1 MAVARPRVWVS
12 QPLFDD
18 IVDQLAAHC
27 DVVAVAAV
35 TEHAP
40 ADVAAALRDADGA
53 LVTLNERIGAAEL
66 ATAPRLRAIANVGVG
81 YNNLDI
87 VALDARGIIATN
99 TPDVLTETTADLG
112 FALLMA
118 AARRITE
125 SERWLREGEWK
136 QWSFSTML
144 GADIHGSTLGILG
157 MGRIGQ
163 AIARRGHH
171 GFGMKVLYHNRSR
184 LPETVER
191 QVGARYLGFEELLA
205 QADHLVLVLPY
216 SAASHH
222 IIDAAALARM
232 KPTATLVN
240 VARGGL
246 VDELALAD
254 ALANGRLAAAG
265 LDVYEGEP
273 EVRTELLALR
283 NVVLTPHI
291 GSASLATRRAMVQ
304 LAVDNLAAALG
315 FGPNAGNP
323 PTPVTAKKT
332 TIATAGITGAGKT
345 AAGSITDIAGAGKTA
360 AGKR

>member
-1 MAVARPRVWVS
+1 MATARPRVWVS

-18 IVDQLAAHC
+18 IVGQLAAHC
-27 DVVAVAAV
+27 DVDAVAAV

-40 ADVAAALRDADGA
+40 AAVAAALRQADGA
-53 LVTLNERIGAAEL
+53 LVTLNERIGAGEL
-66 ATAPRLRAIANVGVG
+66 ATAPRLRAVANVGVG

-87 VALDARGIIATN
+87 PALDAAGVIATN

-125 SERWLREGEWK
+125 SERWLREGQWR

-184 LPETVER
+184 LPEASER
-191 QVGARYLGFEELLA
+191 EVGAGYAGFDELLA

-216 SAASHH
+216 SPASHH
-222 IIDAAALARM
+222 LIDAAALARM
-232 KPTATLVN
+232 TPTATLVN
-240 VARGGL
+240 IARGGL

-273 EVRTELLALR
+273 TVRPELLALR

-304 LAVDNLAAALG
+304 LAVDNLLGALG
-315 FGPNAGNP
+315 FGPHAGNP
-323 PTPVTAKKT
+323 PTPVTAKKVPA
-332 TIATAGITGAGKT
+332 TITGITGAAK
-345 AAGSITDIAGAGKTA
+345 AA

>member
-1 MAVARPRVWVS
+1 MAAARPRVWVS

-18 IVDQLAAHC
+18 IVGQLAAHC
-27 DVVAVAAV
+27 DVDMVG
-35 TEHAP
+35 TETAHAP
-40 ADVAAALRDADGA
+40 QDIAAALRDVDGA
-53 LVTLNERIGAAEL
+53 LVTLEDRVGAAEI
-66 ATAPRLRAIANVGVG
+66 AGAPRLRAIANLGVG

-87 VALDARGIIATN
+87 AALDAAGIIATN

-118 AARRITE
+118 AARRLSE
-125 SERWLREGEWK
+125 SERWLREGHWN
-136 QWSFSTML
+136 QWSFSTLL

-184 LPETVER
+184 LPQETEVG
-191 QVGARYLGFEELLA
+191 VGAQYVDLDTLLA
-205 QADHLVLVLPY
+205 QSDHLVLVLPY
-216 SAASHH
+216 SPQAHH
-222 IIDAAALARM
+222 LVDAAALAKM

-240 VARGGL
+240 IARGGI

-254 ALANGRLAAAG
+254 ALGNGRLAAAG

-273 EVRTELLALR
+273 VVRPELLALR

-304 LAVDNLAAALG
+304 LAVDNLLAALDLG
-315 FGPNAGNP
+315 SDAGHP
-323 PTPVTAKKT
+323 ATPVTAKKT
-332 TIATAGITGAGKT
+332 TGAAAAIT
-345 AAGSITDIAGAGKTA
+345 AGAGVRKDD

>member
-1 MAVARPRVWVS
+1 MAAPRPRVWVS

-27 DVVAVAAV
+27 DVDATAQV
-35 TEHAP
+35 TVHAP
-40 ADVAAALRDADGA
+40 ADVAAHLRGADGA
-53 LVTLNERIGAAEL
+53 LVTLNERVGAAEL
-66 ATAPRLRAIANVGVG
+66 AGAPRLRAVANVGVG
-81 YNNLDI
+81 YDNLDI
-87 VALDARGIIATN
+87 PALDAAGIVATN

-118 AARRITE
+118 AARRVSE
-125 SERWLREGEWK
+125 SERWLREGRWG

-144 GADIHGSTLGILG
+144 GHDIHGSTLGILG

-184 LPETVER
+184 LAETVER
-191 QVGARYLGFEELLA
+191 QHGARFVDFDTLLA

-216 SAASHH
+216 AQASHH

-232 KPTATLVN
+232 KPSATLVN
-240 VARGGL
+240 IARGGL
-246 VDELALAD
+246 VDEIALAD
-254 ALANGRLAAAG
+254 ALAHGRLAAAG

-273 EVRTELLALR
+273 AVRAELLALR
-283 NVVLTPHI
+283 NVVLTPHT

-304 LAVDNLAAALG
+304 LAVDNLQAALG
-315 FGPNAGNP
+315 FGPDAGHP

-332 TIATAGITGAGKT
+332 TLTP
-345 AAGSITDIAGAGKTA
+345 IAGEGKTA